1 MKPLAVRELA
11 SFVFRHGDLY
21 PSGEGRGV
29 EAWEGTAAHTAMQ
42 KARAATD
49 KHYAREVSLKVPV
62 RLVDEDWQLQG
73 RIDGLTQ
80 NDSGEQVVEEYKT
93 SRRSQP
99 TLRAADEAQAWLYA
113 GMLCQCDS
121 DIPRVCARV
130 IYLTPQGDVLRIFEH
145 TLTRSHALLFLAFV
159 LNCYNA
165 FLQRLAAR
173 AKERTAWAVDL
184 RFPHDHFRKNQRAMA
199 GQVYK
204 TIVEGNNLLLEA
216 ATGSGKTLAVLFP
229 AFKAQA
235 LDEQFFFLTSRN
247 RGADAAINA
256 AKLIAADDVPLRVVQ
271 ITAKEKTCP
280 QTEMVCDAA
289 VCPNAAGYYTRL
301 SKALTTLERCSIADR
316 QMIESIAAENS
327 LCPFELSLDS
337 AMTADLVIGDYNY
350 VFDPSV
356 RLQRFAYQTQRSLL
370 IDEAHQLSN
379 RVSDMLS
386 IELRFSDVVAA
397 SDHAPSEI
405 TESWAK
411 LRVVMESLRDTAQSW
426 RGTQVALSD
435 TSALTTALQEIL
447 LCCDMAMGATQ
458 PPARSPKP
466 QTYLLFEMVEEAPS
480 IPQHQLA
487 RSSAENASKLLPDNL
502 LALYFT
508 ALRWLRS
515 QQWTDEEH
523 YCHVLEKPKFADKQ
537 HGLDARTL
545 VHSQNISIHRRCLD
559 SSAYA
564 RRIMEECRSVV
575 RFSGTVSPLSL
586 YQRLHGQAPTEQG
599 VAEQTSM
606 ALRARAP
613 FRSDQ
618 VKVLT
623 VTDIDTLY
631 QRRLQSLPQ
640 LCGLIADLQ
649 RARQGR
655 YLVALPSYEYLDHL
669 SRSPDKPANFIAQ
682 SPAMDE
688 DEQLAL
694 LKQFQ
699 QSPAAVL
706 GIVMGGV
713 FAESVDLGTSTVAGV
728 VVVSLG
734 LPPTNLIRSL
744 SVEYFN
750 GAHGIGWGEQ
760 IAYLQPAMTR
770 VVQAAGRLIRG
781 PRDKGVICLVDPR
794 FADPTIAK
802 FFPEHWQPE
811 KMSANRVESCLK
823 AFWSNDLSQPED

>member
-1 MKPLAVRELA
+1 MKPLAVRDLA

-21 PSGEGRGV
+21 PSGEGRSV
-29 EAWEGTAAHTAMQ
+29 EAWEGTAAHAAMQ
-42 KARAATD
+42 KARIAAD
-49 KHYAREVSLKVPV
+49 SHYAKEVSLKVPV

-80 NDSGEQVVEEYKT
+80 NDSGVQVVEEYKT

-113 GMLCQCDS
+113 GMLCQRDL
-121 DIPRVCARV
+121 DISRVCARV
-130 IYLTPQGDVLRIFEH
+130 IYLTPQGNVSRVFEH

-165 FLQRLAAR
+165 FLQRIAAR
-173 AKERTAWAVDL
+173 AKERRAWAVDL
-184 RFPHDHFRKNQRAMA
+184 SFPHDHFRKNQRAMA

-204 TIVEGNNLLLEA
+204 TVVEGNNLLLEA

-235 LDEQFFFLTSRN
+235 QDEQFFFLTSRN

-256 AKLIAADDVPLRVVQ
+256 AQLIAAEDAPLRVVQ

-280 QTEMVCDAA
+280 QSEMVCDAA

-301 SKALTTLERCSIADR
+301 SKALTALESSSIADR
-316 QMIESIAAENS
+316 HMIESVAAEHS

-337 AMTADLVIGDYNY
+337 AMTADLIIGDYNY

-386 IELRFSDVVAA
+386 IELRLSDVVAA
-397 SDHAPSEI
+397 LDHAPLEI
-405 TESWAK
+405 AESLAK
-411 LRVVMESLRDTAQSW
+411 LRVVMESLRDNAQSW
-426 RGTQVALSD
+426 RGTQVALGD
-435 TSALTTALQEIL
+435 TSALTTALQELL
-447 LCCDMAMGATQ
+447 LCCDIAMGATQ
-458 PPARSPKP
+458 PTVRSPKP
-466 QTYLLFEMVEEAPS
+466 QTDSLFGVDEAEPSALLEEFG
-480 IPQHQLA
+480 
-487 RSSAENASKLLPDNL
+487 RSSAENANKLLPENL
-502 LALYFT
+502 LALYFA

-523 YCHVLEKPKFADKQ
+523 YCHVLEKPRVAGQ
-537 HGLDARTL
+537 PHNPDARRM
-545 VHSQNISIHRRCLD
+545 VHGQGISIHRRCID
-559 SSAYA
+559 SSTYA
-564 RRIMEECRSVV
+564 SRIMNECRCVV

-586 YQRLHGQAPTEQG
+586 YQRLHGQIPIDQD
-599 VAEQTSM
+599 VAEQKSM
-606 ALRARAP
+606 AVRAQAP

-623 VTDIDTLY
+623 VTDIDTRY

-669 SRSPDKPANFIAQ
+669 SRSPDKPVDFIAQ
-682 SPAMDE
+682 SPGMDE
-688 DEQLAL
+688 GEQLAL
-694 LKQFQ
+694 LEQFQ
-699 QSPAAVL
+699 QRPAAVL
-706 GIVMGGV
+706 AIVMGGV
-713 FAESVDLGTSTVAGV
+713 FAESVDLGTSAVAGV

-734 LPPTNLIRSL
+734 LPPTNLIRSI

-750 GAHGIGWGEQ
+750 GTHGMGWGEQ

-781 PRDKGVICLVDPR
+781 PEDKGVICLVDPR
-794 FADPTIAK
+794 FADPAIAK

-823 AFWSNDLSQPED
+823 TFWSNDLSWPED